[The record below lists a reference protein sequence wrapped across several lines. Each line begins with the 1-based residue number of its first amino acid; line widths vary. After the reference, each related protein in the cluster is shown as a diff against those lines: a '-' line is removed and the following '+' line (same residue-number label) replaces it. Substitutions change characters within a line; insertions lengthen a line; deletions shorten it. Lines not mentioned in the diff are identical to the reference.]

1 MNTKLYHNTLE
12 ITTKQKIFSPL
23 SGEHNS
29 IFSGNGLDFR
39 ELREYNSSDDI
50 RHINWKV
57 TARMNTPCVNLFNDD
72 KRLHFVFVFLVSGS
86 IYFGSQKSKKSTMIE
101 IMSHLSYAALNKKD
115 LVSTLFFS
123 HKSEAF
129 HYFSKNKIIIER
141 DIKIANKLNPLLK
154 NVNFTN
160 LEHYLLGA
168 IKQKSLI
175 FLIGDF
181 LEIPTLKLLNAKH
194 ELFAVIV
201 RDRFEE
207 ELKLLGE
214 FSVKDTSSGESGN
227 LFLDESSLLKYEEL
241 LQIHDHNLFSYF
253 AKLKIK
259 ASKIYT
265 HDDVVQKLT
274 QLVKN

>member
-1 MNTKLYHNTLE
+1 MNTLYHNSLE
-12 ITTKQKIFSPL
+12 LTTNKKFFSPL

-29 IFSGNGLDFR
+29 IFTGNGLDFR

-57 TARMNTPCVNLFNDD
+57 TARMNTPCVNVFNDD

-86 IYFGSQKSKKSTMIE
+86 IYFGSLKSKKHTMVDVL
-101 IMSHLSYAALNKKD
+101 SNLSYAALSKKD
-115 LVSTLFFS
+115 FVSTLFFS
-123 HKSEAF
+123 HKAEAF
-129 HYFSKNKIIIER
+129 NYFSKNKEIIER
-141 DIKIANKLNPLLK
+141 DIKIANRLNPLFK
-154 NVNFTN
+154 NVHYKN
-160 LEHYLLGA
+160 LEQYLLGA

-181 LEIPTLKLLNAKH
+181 LEIPVLKLLNAKH
-194 ELFAVIV
+194 ELFAVVV

-207 ELKLLGE
+207 DIKLLGE
-214 FSVKDTSSGESGN
+214 FTIKDTSSGMSED
-227 LFLDESSLLKYEEL
+227 LFLDESTLLKYEEL
-241 LQIHDHNLFSYF
+241 LKTHDFNLFSYF

-259 ASKIYT
+259 STKIYT
-265 HDDVVQKLT
+265 DDDVVQKLT